1 MAVLENARSTSPEP
15 GSDGDGD
22 GKDGR
27 ITVQREWIGAPA
39 GTLTNPTC
47 WLAVLVVGVLSGAT
61 WSYLAGNLS
70 AWGAIA
76 LNALAMYIG
85 FTVLHESMHGI
96 AHSNRTVNA
105 WLGRPMA
112 LLLSVSAPMFRR
124 VHFEHHSHTNDP
136 QRDPDL
142 FVSRGYKPLLPLWVF
157 GVVFE
162 YRRHYY
168 GRKLWRSRAELAEA
182 LGVELLL
189 VALPVAALISGH
201 FAEFIVVW
209 AVPSALAVMWLAI
222 TFDYLPHYPFDSRE
236 RYYDTRVYPGRA
248 GFVILLGQNY
258 HLIHHLW
265 TTIPWYR
272 LATVFESIRPQ
283 LEERGVRI
291 GWRVERLPVLPIEE
305 AHDAIAPRL
314 QAGESAI

>member
-1 MAVLENARSTSPEP
+1 MAGPENAHSGSPEP
-15 GSDGDGD
+15 GSDG
-22 GKDGR
+22 KDGR
-27 ITVQREWIGAPA
+27 IAVQREWVGAPA

-47 WLAVLVVGVLSGAT
+47 WLALLTVVVVSTST
-61 WSYLAGNLS
+61 WSYFTGNLP
-70 AWGAIA
+70 AWGVIV

-112 LLLSVSAPMFRR
+112 LLLSVSAPLFRR

-136 QRDPDL
+136 HRDPDL
-142 FVSRGYKPLLPLWVF
+142 FVSRGYKLLLPIWVF
-157 GVVFE
+157 GVVLE

-182 LGVELLL
+182 LGAELLL
-189 VALPVAALISGH
+189 VALPVAALVSGH
-201 FAEFIVVW
+201 FTEFLVVW
-209 AVPSALAVMWLAI
+209 AAPSALAVMWLAI

-236 RYYDTRVYPGRA
+236 RYLDTRVYPGRA

-272 LATVFESIRPQ
+272 YATVFESIRPQ
-283 LEERGVRI
+283 LEERGARI
-291 GWRVERLPVLPIEE
+291 GWRVERLPVRPTEE
-305 AHDAIAPRL
+305 ARDAIALRL
-314 QAGESAI
+314 QGKESAI